1 MIKKA
6 FIEWKSEREGTP
18 DKSEEFDR
26 LDEDRKEA
34 ESLEIEEQ
42 SELSN
47 NDTSS
52 LDDLEADE
60 DESDALT
67 SLFGEEEA
75 ECGEEKRE
83 KNEYGRIM
91 NAENSALR
99 FFPHTVLRIDNN
111 KEKSGCTNL
120 LMQCLRAPSEVL
132 ARLR

>member
-1 MIKKA
+1 MKRWNDSTYSWDTLCEMIKKA

-60 DESDALT
+60 DESDALL
-67 SLFGEEEA
+67 SLIHIQSNV
-75 ECGEEKRE
+75 
-83 KNEYGRIM
+83 KN
-91 NAENSALR
+91 
-99 FFPHTVLRIDNN
+99 
-111 KEKSGCTNL
+111 
-120 LMQCLRAPSEVL
+120 
-132 ARLR
+132 